1 MARVRM
7 GPMERRRALQG
18 WLFVSPFIAGFLLFF
33 AGPMLFAGYISL
45 NDWPVLNSPTFIGVR
60 NFTNMINDDL
70 FWKSL
75 RITTVFTL
83 FSVPLNMAAGLAL
96 AMLLNSKIRGL
107 TIFRTLYYVPAV
119 ITGVALAVLWWMMFN
134 TEYGLINSALRFIG
148 LPKIPWLTHTLWV
161 LPALIIM
168 SLWQVGGGVVI
179 YLAGLQGIPTDLYEA
194 AAVDGATGWSKFRH
208 ITIPMLSP
216 VLLFTFV
223 LGVIGSFQSF
233 TNALIMTN
241 GGPSQATLFL
251 VLYIY
256 RNAWLYN
263 QMGYAAALS
272 WALFAVILIL
282 VIVTFRFTYERVYYA
297 GGKTEGA
304 F

>member
-1 MARVRM
+1 
-7 GPMERRRALQG
+7 MERQRALQG
-18 WLFVSPFIAGFLLFF
+18 WLFVSPFIVGFVLFF
-33 AGPMLFAGYISL
+33 AGPMLFAGYISF
-45 NDWPVLNSPTFIGVR
+45 NAWPVLGEPRFVGTL
-60 NFTNMINDDL
+60 NFTNMLSDDT

-75 RITTVFTL
+75 RITAIYTF
-83 FSVPLNMAAGLAL
+83 FSVPMNMVVGLAL
-96 AMLLNSKIRGL
+96 AMLLNAKIRGL
-107 TIFRTLYYVPAV
+107 AIFRTLYYVPAI

-134 TEYGLINSALRFIG
+134 TEYGLINNALGIIG
-148 LPKIPWLTHTLWV
+148 VPKIPWLTHTQWA

-179 YLAGLQGIPTDLYEA
+179 YLAGLQGIPTELYEA
-194 AAVDGATGWSKFRH
+194 ATVDGANGWAKFRH

-233 TNALIMTN
+233 TNALVMTN

-263 QMGYAAALS
+263 QMGYAAAIS

-282 VIVTFRFTYERVYYA
+282 VIIIFRATSTRVYYA
-297 GGKTEGA
+297 GSNVKGG

>member
-1 MARVRM
+1 MAKM
-7 GPMERRRALQG
+7 GRLERQRAIQG
-18 WLFVSPFIAGFLLFF
+18 WLFVSPFVVGFLLFF
-33 AGPMLFAGYISL
+33 AGPMLFAAFISL
-45 NDWPVLNSPTFIGVR
+45 NQWPVLGDPTFVGTL
-60 NFTNMINDDL
+60 NFQNMLSDNL

-75 RITTVFTL
+75 KITTIYTL
-83 FSVPLNMAAGLAL
+83 FSVPLGMIAGLAL
-96 AMLLNSKIRGL
+96 AMLLNQKIRGMAL
-107 TIFRTLYYVPAV
+107 FRTLYYVPAV
-119 ITGVALAVLWWMMFN
+119 ITGVALALLWWMMFN
-134 TEYGLINSALRFIG
+134 TEYGLINGALRLFG
-148 LPKIPWLTHTLWV
+148 VDAIPWLTTTNWV

-179 YLAGLQGIPTDLYEA
+179 YLAGLQGIPSELYEA
-194 AAVDGATGWSKFRH
+194 ASIDGATGWSRFWH

-216 VLLFTFV
+216 VLLFNLV

-241 GGPSQATLFL
+241 GGPSQASLFF

-256 RNAWLYN
+256 RSAWLYN

-272 WALFAVILIL
+272 WALFAVILIM
-282 VIVTFRFTYERVYYA
+282 VIVIFRVTSARVFYA
-297 GGKTEGA
+297 GGSTRGG

>member
-1 MARVRM
+1 MAKM
-7 GPMERRRALQG
+7 GRLERQRAIQG
-18 WLFVSPFIAGFLLFF
+18 WLFVSPFVLGFLLFF
-33 AGPMLFAGYISL
+33 AGPMLFAAFISL
-45 NDWPVLNSPTFIGVR
+45 NQWPVLGDPTFVGTL
-60 NFTNMINDDL
+60 NFQNMISDNL

-75 RITTVFTL
+75 KITTIYTL
-83 FSVPLNMAAGLAL
+83 FSVPLGMVVGLAL
-96 AMLLNSKIRGL
+96 AMLLNQKIRGMAL
-107 TIFRTLYYVPAV
+107 FRTLYYVPAV
-119 ITGVALAVLWWMMFN
+119 VTGVALALLWWMMFN
-134 TEYGLINSALRFIG
+134 TEYGLINGALRLFG
-148 LPKIPWLTHTLWV
+148 VDAIPWLTTTNWV

-179 YLAGLQGIPTDLYEA
+179 YLAGLQGIPSELYEA
-194 AAVDGATGWSKFRH
+194 ASIDGATGWSRFRH

-216 VLLFTFV
+216 VLLFNLV

-241 GGPSQATLFL
+241 GGPSQASLFF

-256 RNAWLYN
+256 RSAWLYN

-272 WALFAVILIL
+272 WALFAVILIMV
-282 VIVTFRFTYERVYYA
+282 VIIFRVTSARVFYA
-297 GGKTEGA
+297 GGSTKGG

>member
-1 MARVRM
+1 
-7 GPMERRRALQG
+7 MERQRAIQG
-18 WLFVSPFIAGFLLFF
+18 WLFVSPFVVGFLLFF

-45 NDWPVLNSPTFIGVR
+45 NIWPVLGAPTFVGLQ
-60 NFTNMINDDL
+60 NFQNMIGDDL
-70 FWKSL
+70 FWTSL
-75 RITTVFTL
+75 RITGIFTI
-83 FSVPLNMAAGLAL
+83 FSVPLGMVVGLAL
-96 AMLLNSKIRGL
+96 AMLLNQKIKGL
-107 TIFRTLYYVPAV
+107 AFFRTLYYVPAV
-119 ITGVALAVLWWMMFN
+119 ITGVGLAVLWWMMFN
-134 TEYGLINSALRFIG
+134 TEYGLINNALRLVGIDA
-148 LPKIPWLTHTLWV
+148 IPWLTQTQWV

-179 YLAGLQGIPTDLYEA
+179 YLAGLQGIPSELYEA
-194 AAVDGATGWSKFRH
+194 AAIDGASGWSKFIH

-233 TNALIMTN
+233 TNALVMTG
-241 GGPSQATLFL
+241 GGPSEGSLFV

-272 WALFAVILIL
+272 WALFVVILIVVL
-282 VIVTFRFTYERVYYA
+282 VIFRTTSARIFYA
-297 GGKTEGA
+297 GGSSRGV
-304 F
+304 